1 MTTRIIHLP
10 ALVLALALA
19 TAASAQPPRGERP
32 RPGSQRFEETA
43 PNVGEAVPDVALYD
57 ESGKEQKLREIV
69 RGHYTVLVLGCLT

>member
-1 MTTRIIHLP
+1 MITRTP
-10 ALVLALALA
+10 RTALTLAFAL
-19 TAASAQPPRGERP
+19 TAAVAAQPPGPGRE

-43 PNVGEAVPDVALYD
+43 PAVGEAVPDVVVYD